1 MRSSFVLC
9 LLVLVS
15 GCRGSGWSGG
25 AVLVTDAGPQSPD
38 SGPEAP
44 SDAGSPPLA
53 RDAGPPPMADAGA
66 PPGDAG
72 PAPDVLPSGLRCE
85 PRGDSAV
92 LVDPDGADVATYESA
107 AVCADVL
114 AAAGDRVV
122 CVYFTEDMPVGPGG
136 WNERGWRAMNWET
149 GLGLGRVPHE
159 SYEACLEA
167 TRASAGG
174 VVCTHTGIG
183 FKGTHV
189 ETNTWCGSSSSF
201 EPCLRA
207 SRRARGGY
215 VCSFP
220 SDGDGTGPGWVLTRI
235 GASCDYVGGQTSLES
250 CNAMVP

>member
-1 MRSSFVLC
+1 MRSLIVLC
-9 LLVLVS
+9 LLALVP
-15 GCRGSGWSGG
+15 GCRRSGG
-25 AVLVTDAGPQSPD
+25 AVLVTDAGPAGPD
-38 SGPEAP
+38 SGPQTP
-44 SDAGSPPLA
+44 TDAGSPPLE
-53 RDAGPPPMADAGA
+53 RDAGPPSIVDSGAPAADAG
-66 PPGDAG
+66 PLPG
-72 PAPDVLPSGLRCE
+72 VLPGALRCE
-85 PRGDSAV
+85 PRGDSAA
-92 LVDPDGADVATYESA
+92 LVDADGADVATYESA

-114 AAAGDRVV
+114 DAAGDRVV
-122 CVYFTEDMPVGPGG
+122 CVFFTEGMPVGPGG

-149 GLGLGRVPHE
+149 GMGLGRVPHE

-174 VVCTHTGIG
+174 VVCTNTAIG

-207 SRRARGGY
+207 SRHARGGY

-235 GASCDYVGGQTSLES
+235 GASCDYVGGATSLES